1 MFTYIKTSNFRCFP
15 LAVFSNIKQL
25 IYIILF
31 NAWLTIT
38 IILAKIIAIHFQQV
52 KLKVKKH
59 WHRNSFINHSLECKK
74 IKIKHVLDTTYRL
87 LQIITLHLAKCGLCI
102 RLIHFI
108 VVPWS
113 TGCVTYNLTSHQIC
127 LKYFPVLA
135 RYSSARN
142 LCRAEGGDLIRFDS
156 QEKFDIFK
164 DYHGMLDWVA
174 ILKFLN
180 DLKVL

>member
-1 MFTYIKTSNFRCFP
+1 MFTYIKTSKFRCFP
-15 LAVFSNIKQL
+15 LTVFSNIKQL

-31 NAWLTIT
+31 NEWLTIT

-52 KLKVKKH
+52 ELKVKKH
-59 WHRNSFINHSLECKK
+59 WYRNKLQLLKSFPGMQKKNVLE
-74 IKIKHVLDTTYRL
+74 TTDRM
-87 LQIITLHLAKCGLCI
+87 LQIITLHLAKCGRCI
-102 RLIHFI
+102 ELIHFI

-113 TGCVTYNLTSHQIC
+113 TGCATYNLTSHQKC

-142 LCRAEGGDLIRFDS
+142 LCKAEGGDLIRFDS

-164 DYHGMLDWVA
+164 DYHGMFDWVA
-174 ILKFLN
+174 ILKTLN

>member
-1 MFTYIKTSNFRCFP
+1 MFTYIKTSKFRCFP
-15 LAVFSNIKQL
+15 LTVFSNIKQL

-31 NAWLTIT
+31 NEWLTIT

-52 KLKVKKH
+52 ELKVKKH
-59 WHRNSFINHSLECKK
+59 WNRNKLQLLKSFLGMQKNVLE
-74 IKIKHVLDTTYRL
+74 TTDRI
-87 LQIITLHLAKCGLCI
+87 LQIITLHLANCGRCI

-113 TGCVTYNLTSHQIC
+113 TGCATYNLTSHQIS

-142 LCRAEGGDLIRFDS
+142 LCKAEGGNLIRFDS

-164 DYHGMLDWVA
+164 DYHGMPNWVA
-174 ILKFLN
+174 ILKTFN
-180 DLKVL
+180 DLKVM

>member
-1 MFTYIKTSNFRCFP
+1 MFSFNSIQLY
-15 LAVFSNIKQL
+15 KQL

-31 NAWLTIT
+31 NEWLTIT

-52 KLKVKKH
+52 ELKVKKH
-59 WHRNSFINHSLECKK
+59 WYRNKLQLLKSFLGMQKKCIRNNRQNIIDNNITSCKVWSVYK
-74 IKIKHVLDTTYRL
+74 VNTFYCSSVVYRL
-87 LQIITLHLAKCGLCI
+87 CNLQLD
-102 RLIHFI
+102 
-108 VVPWS
+108 
-113 TGCVTYNLTSHQIC
+113 VTPKI

-142 LCRAEGGDLIRFDS
+142 LCKAEGGDLIRFDS

-164 DYHGMLDWVA
+164 DYHGMFDWVA
-174 ILKFLN
+174 FLKTLN